1 LWGARVRPRSL
12 QAAGG
17 LLLPAGRE
25 EPLLVAPASRWQAG
39 AAGLPPGPEELAGL
53 LPAGGQAGGC
63 PCRIGGC
70 WAGHVGGQPGAA
82 PTPRMLR
89 VLLLLW
95 AQVPQ
100 SSVGA
105 IHGGQPVR
113 AGVRHRLAGWLPGQN
128 GDARAGR
135 AGAGGGGGGA
145 QSRLFGG
152 MSGRCIA
159 CAAAW
164 RLQCKHARGG
174 GRRWLTGAAPLAAAL
189 RCWRW
194 RASGRGRH
202 DERPPAPAAASPRA
216 AAACLLHRLCPAAG
230 LHHPFWRLPG
240 PGG

>member
-1 LWGARVRPRSL
+1 MPQVSLDRLIAEKEPAVISEELTRAGIQASSALASVLPAATSFGCLACSVHGRRCVPRTKLARPRACTATAGSGHRRRCGRHKEAHHTVL
-12 QAAGG
+12 QGG
-17 LLLPAGRE
+17 GSVPVLPKHCKVGLQSRRGGGGR
-25 EPLLVAPASRWQAG
+25 
-39 AAGLPPGPEELAGL
+39 
-53 LPAGGQAGGC
+53 
-63 PCRIGGC
+63 
-70 WAGHVGGQPGAA
+70 
-82 PTPRMLR
+82 PR
-89 VLLLLW
+89 
-95 AQVPQ
+95 
-100 SSVGA
+100 G
-105 IHGGQPVR
+105 
-113 AGVRHRLAGWLPGQN
+113 
-128 GDARAGR
+128 
-135 AGAGGGGGGA
+135 GAGGRP